1 MRKKFD
7 IQEVKT
13 RTQVDKAYLEYQEF
27 MKVSGMPKYKF
38 QYVNQRGT
46 TIAEERYEN
55 NTYNLIIANTLC
67 TVAYK
72 AIAKGI
78 LFHEFT
84 HIFDEEKLVNMYGF
98 SHDDRN
104 TPYVYKEIHAEQIKT
119 LYLLGCKNID
129 DLGNID
135 KDRGSFQHKKSLYN
149 IHDYLIECQKELRE
163 NIELIENA
171 RQSNTKIDIYE
182 FNNILNRIFYYI
194 GTASI
199 YLKYCDESAYDELDI
214 KDVWDYY
221 GYNMNI
227 LLKAFTE
234 NELGYHTKE
243 LIEEIA
249 QIRLSIVIYYGGKLK
264 LVDDTTL

>member
-7 IQEVKT
+7 IQETKT
-13 RTQVDKAYLEYQEF
+13 KAQVDKAYEEYQDF
-27 MKVSGMPKYKF
+27 MKVSGMPNYKF
-38 QYVNQRGT
+38 KYINQQGT

-55 NTYNLIIANTLC
+55 NTYYLIVANTLC
-67 TVAYK
+67 TASYK

-84 HIFDEEKLVNMYGF
+84 HILDEEKLVSMYGF

-104 TPYVYKEIHAEQIKT
+104 TPYVYKEVHAEQIKT
-119 LYLLGCKNID
+119 LHLLGCKTID
-129 DLGNID
+129 DLESID
-135 KDRGSFQHKKSLYN
+135 KDKPTFQHKKSLYN

-163 NIELIENA
+163 NIELIEYA
-171 RQSNTKIDIYE
+171 KQCNTKINIYE

-199 YLKYCDESAYDELDI
+199 YLKYCDGSAYDELDI

-221 GYNMNI
+221 GYNINM
-227 LLKAFTE
+227 LLKTFCE
-234 NELGYHTKE
+234 NELGHHTKE
-243 LIEEIA
+243 LIKEIA
-249 QIRLSIVIYYGGKLK
+249 QIRLSIVIYYGDKLK
-264 LVDDTTL
+264 MIDDTL

>member
-1 MRKKFD
+1 MRKQFN

-13 RTQVDKAYLEYQEF
+13 KTQVDMVYREYQKF
-27 MKVSGMPKYKF
+27 MQTSNMPSYIF
-38 QYVNQRGT
+38 RYVKQNGT
-46 TIAEERYEN
+46 TIAEERFEN
-55 NTYNLIIANTLC
+55 NKYNLIIADTLC
-67 TVAYK
+67 TTYK
-72 AIAKGI
+72 DAAKGI

-84 HIFDEEKLVNMYGF
+84 HIFDEEELVNVYGF

-129 DLGNID
+129 DLGGID
-135 KDRGSFQHKKSLYN
+135 KDRGSFQHKKSLYD

-163 NIELIENA
+163 NIDLIENA
-171 RQSNTKIDIYE
+171 RQSNTKIDVYE

-194 GTASI
+194 GTSSI

-214 KDVWDYY
+214 KDVWNYY
-221 GYNMNI
+221 GYNMNV

-249 QIRLSIVIYYGGKLK
+249 QIRLSIVMYYGGKLK